1 LASSFLTK
9 EGQGQGQEE
18 GTRIINVTE
27 GLKSPLT
34 KKTYRLAFEHFLKVT
49 VKNFDRRALLDTK
62 QNIIESKIIDH
73 IIYLRDVKKLSY
85 WSIQEYCS
93 GILHFFK
100 MNDIS
105 LNVDKI
111 KRFLPQDE
119 SEHYATDRPYSV
131 TEIGRI
137 IEQCDVRSKVII
149 LLMASTGMRIGA
161 LPGLRVGDI
170 KRMDEFGVYMIWA
183 YNRSR
188 VDRYYTFCTPS
199 CAYAIDSYL
208 DYRRSFKEEIKDK
221 SPLIREEFN
230 IDDGLRVKYPRFLSQ
245 RMFCF
250 IVEDVLKRAGVNQI
264 APGNKRREVMR
275 SHGFRKFFI
284 TQCDKAHM
292 PFTVREFISGHRL
305 PNQDASYILRT
316 EEETLAEYAKAI
328 PLLETDP
335 NQRLKQ
341 ENKELKKAQKDYLA
355 EFDELREEMHN
366 MKNMLLYLDKPERT
380 KLVHQFFDETSDSLQ
395 DKVWAEQSEEP
406 SK

>member
-1 LASSFLTK
+1 MASSFLTK
-9 EGQGQGQEE
+9 EGQEQ
-18 GTRIINVTE
+18 TRIINVTE
-27 GLKSPLT
+27 GLKSPQT
-34 KKTYRLAFEHFLKVT
+34 KQTYRLAFEHFLKVT
-49 VKNFDRRALLDTK
+49 VKNDDLRAILDTK
-62 QNIIESKIIDH
+62 QNVIESKVIDH

-85 WSIQEYCS
+85 WSIQVYCS

-131 TEIGRI
+131 TEIELI
-137 IEQCDVRSKVII
+137 KEKCDVRSKVIV

-183 YNRSR
+183 YNRSKA
-188 VDRYYTFCTPS
+188 DRYYTFCTPE
-199 CAYAIDSYL
+199 CASAIDTYL
-208 DYRRSFKEEIKDK
+208 NYRRSFKEEIKDR
-221 SPLIREEFN
+221 SPIIREEFN
-230 IDDGLRVKYPRFLSQ
+230 IDDDLRVKYPRFLSQ

-264 APGNKRREVMR
+264 AAGNKRREVMR

-316 EEETLAEYAKAI
+316 EEETLAEYVKAI
-328 PLLETDP
+328 PMLTIDP
-335 NQRLKQ
+335 TQRLVQ
-341 ENKELKKAQKDYLA
+341 ENADLRKIQKDYLA
-355 EFDELREEMHN
+355 ELGDLRQDFDE
-366 MKNMLLYLDKPERT
+366 MKQL
-380 KLVHQFFDETSDSLQ
+380 LVHLNKDSQKQIVDEISQ
-395 DKVWAEQSEEP
+395 KVMDKADIEWSCD
-406 SK
+406 